1 MFAFFKHILSF
12 FSRPEPQFHI
22 CAEQAIH
29 LATERVQELLCENG
43 TSLTNL
49 CQLIERSENEND
61 LKIAFARLNDI
72 MWKLSLFA
80 PLTEQKGIIFQA
92 LKELKYSEKLGFY
105 LNSALTPHEAINEY
119 KTVVVQEL
127 AARIRKLENFNHRNK
142 KFEDDLFATYLPR
155 SYSRTLELE
164 GKVKGQLEDLCQS
177 LIPPRRK
184 RSFSKITEGGTD
196 ESAEIHR
203 ESISGESHPTVKV
216 IGSGR
221 KKRRW
226 DSSTYS
232 G

>member
-1 MFAFFKHILSF
+1 MLAFFKHILSF
-12 FSRPEPQFHI
+12 FSRPEPQFHV
-22 CAEQAIH
+22 CSEQAIH
-29 LATERVQELLCENG
+29 LATERVQEVLCENG

-92 LKELKYSEKLGFY
+92 LKDLKYSEKLGFY
-105 LNSALTPHEAINEY
+105 LNSALTPHEGINEY
-119 KTVVVQEL
+119 KRVVVQEL

-142 KFEDDLFATYLPR
+142 KFEDDLFATYLPL

-177 LIPPRRK
+177 LIPTRRK
-184 RSFSKITEGGTD
+184 RSFSKMTEGGTD

-216 IGSGR
+216 ISSGR
-221 KKRRW
+221 KKTRW